1 MMSFAKEVQWAKANV
16 PAIGVNGVKNDGRVF
31 QWVSPIWALSPIWVS
46 CKAAGTMRVVS
57 EVQFEKA
64 KWLMVFKPVGSVSLA
79 RAEQCEKA
87 SSQIMRSAVGSVRS
101 TRAEQRLKVY
111 SSILESALGRV
122 SLTRRLQPLKADRPM
137 FASVASEKST
147 LVREEQL
154 EKQRACG
161 KRAGANGGE
170 GLGECEGARG
180 RSTQRRQLRQCW

>member
-1 MMSFAKEVQWAKANV
+1 
-16 PAIGVNGVKNDGRVF
+16 
-31 QWVSPIWALSPIWVS
+31 
-46 CKAAGTMRVVS
+46 MRVVS

-147 LVREEQL
+147 LVSEEQL

-161 KRAGANGGE
+161 KRAGANGDE
-170 GLGECEGARG
+170 GRGECEAGTGEGGAPREGRFVNVGERG
-180 RSTQRRQLRQCW
+180 RQRELGERGAS